1 MKAVYYTID
10 KTKFKRTPG
19 IMTESKDVT
28 NYLKTDVIGRK
39 IVLRQL
45 RELGFDVINTSGKWF
60 VKYLELI

>member
-28 NYLKTDVIGRK
+28 NHLKTSVIGRK
-39 IVLRQL
+39 TVIKQL
-45 RELGFDVINTSGKWF
+45 RELGFDTKNTSGKW
-60 VKYLELI
+60 YIPDLELI